1 MALPPGLTAD
11 GHEIQFGTNIL
22 SHALLIK
29 LLLPLMLTTAKQPSA
44 DVRIVLLTSE
54 GYAFHPCGGIVFRD
68 LKTSQSGIG
77 LLGPWQRY
85 GQSKLAMLLHAREL
99 ATRYGGQGILAV
111 SVHPGVFKTG
121 LVGNSGW
128 GQRAFIA
135 VTNAGRFG
143 DEKEM
148 SSNACWGAGGDEQ
161 QGGDREWR
169 VLYAGWG
176 EGEEG

>member
-11 GHEIQFGTNIL
+11 GYEIQSGTNIL

-54 GYAFHPCGGIVFRD
+54 GYAFHPSGGIVFRD

-85 GQSKLAMLLHAREL
+85 GQSKLASYAALRAR
-99 ATRYGGQGILAV
+99 TRDAVRRAGGFGGKCA
-111 SVHPGVFKTG
+111 PGCVQDR
-121 LVGNSGW
+121 VGK
-128 GQRAFIA
+128 
-135 VTNAGRFG
+135 RFG
-143 DEKEM
+143 VGTAGVYRGYE
-148 SSNACWGAGGDEQ
+148 CRQVWG
-161 QGGDREWR
+161 
-169 VLYAGWG
+169 
-176 EGEEG
+176 